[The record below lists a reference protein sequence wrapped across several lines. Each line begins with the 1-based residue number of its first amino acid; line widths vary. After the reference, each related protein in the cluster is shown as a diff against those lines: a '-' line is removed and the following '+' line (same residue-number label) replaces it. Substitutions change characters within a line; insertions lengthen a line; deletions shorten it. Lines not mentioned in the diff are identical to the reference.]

1 MRDGGKPRVNIKGSA
16 IDGVEEGHMLMR
28 RPLLLSLILYVGVAA
43 YLAYK
48 RMTKS
53 QQTQS

>member
-1 MRDGGKPRVNIKGSA
+1 MRDGGKARVDARGSA
-16 IDGVEEGHMLMR
+16 IRGVEEGHMLMR

-48 RMTKS
+48 RMTKA
-53 QQTQS
+53 QQTPS

>member
-1 MRDGGKPRVNIKGSA
+1 MSDGGKARVNVKGSA
-16 IDGVEEGHMLMR
+16 IDGVEEDHMLMR
-28 RPLLLSLILYVGVAA
+28 RQLLLSLILYVGVAA

-48 RMTKS
+48 RMTKA